1 MSITESDVAH
11 GDSTELYLDPDIH
24 RRRWWTLVVL
34 CLSLM
39 IVFIGNSSLN
49 VAIPTLAED
58 FHATNSQLQW
68 VVASYSLVFAGL
80 LFTTGAIGDRFGRK
94 GVLQLGLAGFLV
106 GVVLASM
113 ATDDVAADRLPG
125 AHGRVRRVHHAVDA
139 VDPGQRVRP
148 RTSGPRPS
156 PSGPAS
162 PARAGAIGPVA
173 SGWLLG
179 HFWFGSV
186 FLVNVPFIAGRTRSP
201 GTSSCPARRDPQ
213 HGDLDPIGAILS
225 IIGVSSLV
233 YGLIQAPED
242 GWASASTLIAF
253 AVAAVV
259 LAVFVAWEM
268 HVEEP
273 MLDMSFFRNPA
284 FSTGTAGMIL
294 VFLAMFGVMF
304 LITQYFQ
311 LVLGYSPLGA
321 SLRFLPMTP
330 IMIVVAPLTPR
341 MVARFG
347 ANRTVSFGLG
357 LVALGFLLFRG
368 LEIDTSYAYVLLCV
382 FPLVAGI
389 AMAMSP
395 MTASLMSAVPARRAG
410 VGSAMN
416 DATRELGAALG
427 VAVLGSVAAS
437 KYARSVDQPPRRAR
451 CGEGGRPRLARR
463 RAGHRRE
470 HRRRGRPCADHRIAA
485 GLRRRDARRGA
496 VRRRALGGRR
506 GARVPLP
513 AGPDPDGRRPRRGR
527 RGRRR
532 RAHGRGRHRRRPA
545 AARRR
550 SQRGPHV
557 RPGVDELTP
566 HARALPNWVRF
577 EPSAVAKRTQFVVSG

>member
-11 GDSTELYLDPDIH
+11 GDSTELYLDPEIH
-24 RRRWWTLVVL
+24 RRRWWILVVL

-49 VAIPTLAED
+49 VAIPRLAED
-58 FHATNSQLQW
+58 FHATTSQLQW

-113 ATDDVAADRLPG
+113 ATEMWQLIACRALMGASAAFIMPSTLSILVNVFAPG
-125 AHGRVRRVHHAVDA
+125 ERAKAIAIWAGITGA
-139 VDPGQRVRP
+139 
-148 RTSGPRPS
+148 
-156 PSGPAS
+156 
-162 PARAGAIGPVA
+162 AGAIGPVA

-186 FLVNVPFIAGRTRSP
+186 FLVNVPFIAVALVAGALLVPRS
-201 GTSSCPARRDPQ
+201 RDPQ
-213 HGDLDPIGAILS
+213 HADLDPIGAILS

-233 YGLIQAPED
+233 YALIQAPED

-259 LAVFVAWEM
+259 IAAFVAWEM
-268 HVEEP
+268 HVEVP
-273 MLDMSFFRNPA
+273 MLDMSFFKNPA
-284 FSTGTAGMIL
+284 FSTGSAGMIL

-304 LITQYFQ
+304 LVTQYFQ

-321 SLRFLPMTP
+321 SLRLLPMTP

-395 MTASLMSAVPARRAG
+395 MTAALMSAVPARRAG

-427 VAVLGSVAAS
+427 IAVLGSVAAS
-437 KYARSVDQPPRRAR
+437 RYARSVDH
-451 CGEGGRPRLARR
+451 L
-463 RAGHRRE
+463 
-470 HRRRGRPCADHRIAA
+470 RG
-485 GLRRRDARRGA
+485 
-496 VRRRALGGRR
+496 V
-506 GARVPLP
+506 
-513 AGPDPDGRRPRRGR
+513 
-527 RGRRR
+527 
-532 RAHGRGRHRRRPA
+532 PA
-545 AARRR
+545 AAKEVARDSLGGALVTAENIGGAAGRALATG
-550 SQRGPHV
+550 SQQAFVDGMHV
-557 RPGVDELTP
+557 AVLFGAVLSVIAAVLVYRFLPVQTPMVGGHGEVDAVDAAELTAELGIAGVP
-566 HARALPNWVRF
+566 PLLDDGPSGGRAFDP
-577 EPSAVAKRTQFVVSG
+577 VSMN